1 MMQECYIK
9 VAGVYKGLK
18 ELQKSL
24 GRITELLS
32 STARESST
40 GILAMATISKYPG

>member
-18 ELQKSL
+18 ELQK
-24 GRITELLS
+24 LLS

>member
-18 ELQKSL
+18 ELQKEL
-24 GRITELLS
+24 GEQSGDMSR
-32 STARESST
+32 
-40 GILAMATISKYPG
+40 

>member
-18 ELQKSL
+18 ELQKEL
-24 GRITELLS
+24 GEDYRIVIF
-32 STARESST
+32 ESST